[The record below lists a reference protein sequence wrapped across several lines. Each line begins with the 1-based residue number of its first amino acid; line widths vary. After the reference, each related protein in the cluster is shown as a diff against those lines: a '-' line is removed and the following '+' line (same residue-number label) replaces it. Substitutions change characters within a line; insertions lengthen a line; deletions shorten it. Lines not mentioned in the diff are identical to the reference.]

1 MGTSVVFLLLG
12 YPKNPFWSNTS
23 RVKQP
28 PAQWV
33 FLNANAVFPNSSPF
47 GKGTSQISGRKSQS
61 PPHLSDNP
69 NTYSVIPSLFFS
81 RNYALEELIKQW
93 PKQWKYMTLTP
104 WRFSPKHKRNA
115 INFAMWKEPRK
126 MMSRGASGDFGGQ
139 EVHKEGRHWDA
150 TVTHKRAL
158 VGALFSWGPSA
169 P

>member
-1 MGTSVVFLLLG
+1 MSFPQCKCSFPKFKSFWEG
-12 YPKNPFWSNTS
+12 YH
-23 RVKQP
+23 
-28 PAQWV
+28 
-33 FLNANAVFPNSSPF
+33 SSL
-47 GKGTSQISGRKSQS
+47 GKGTSQISGKKSQS

-115 INFAMWKEPRK
+115 INFVMWKEPRK
-126 MMSRGASGDFGGQ
+126 MMPKGASGDFGGQ

-150 TVTHKRAL
+150 TVTHKRASVPTVL
-158 VGALFSWGPSA
+158 MRTIGSIRMQDLLEPEWEAFYS
-169 P
+169 